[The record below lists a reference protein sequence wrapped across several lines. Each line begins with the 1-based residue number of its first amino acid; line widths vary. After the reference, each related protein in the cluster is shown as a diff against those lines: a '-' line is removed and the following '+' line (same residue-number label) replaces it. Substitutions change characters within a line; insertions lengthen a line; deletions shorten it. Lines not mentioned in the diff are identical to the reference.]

1 MNIKGDDSKGTEETR
16 NMLQETRAKM
26 FCTIE

>member
-1 MNIKGDDSKGTEETR
+1 MNIKGDSKGTEETR

-26 FCTIE
+26 FFAVE